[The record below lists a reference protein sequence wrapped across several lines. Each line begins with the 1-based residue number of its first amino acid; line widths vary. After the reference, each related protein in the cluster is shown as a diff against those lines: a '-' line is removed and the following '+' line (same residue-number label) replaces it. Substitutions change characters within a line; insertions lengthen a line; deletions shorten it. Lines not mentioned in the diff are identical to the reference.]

1 MKILKI
7 KFLSQTIPDLLLS
20 IQNCIENKIVDYS
33 NEKNNEEYKK
43 IINEPFYLLI
53 ETILITIHSSFNE
66 ISELN
71 EEKTQQFFQT
81 LKSTLQ
87 VIFQIRN
94 SLKIVIKS
102 IYLLSQIVKISEELK
117 LINQRSFEKVKS
129 IYYFYLKSNYI

>member
-1 MKILKI
+1 MKFFINFSNI
-7 KFLSQTIPDLLLS
+7 N
-20 IQNCIENKIVDYS
+20 NC
-33 NEKNNEEYKK
+33 
-43 IINEPFYLLI
+43 
-53 ETILITIHSSFNE
+53 TNE

-102 IYLLSQIVKISEELK
+102 IYFFSQIVKISEGLK
-117 LINQRSFEKVKS
+117 LINQRSF
-129 IYYFYLKSNYI
+129 